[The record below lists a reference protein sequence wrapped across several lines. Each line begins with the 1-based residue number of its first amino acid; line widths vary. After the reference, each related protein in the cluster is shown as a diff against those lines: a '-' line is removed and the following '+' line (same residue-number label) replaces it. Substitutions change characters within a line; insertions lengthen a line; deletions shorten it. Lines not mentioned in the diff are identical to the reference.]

1 MPSAE
6 LDGADAPGPPPRWGL
21 GDAIGGWLVAVATST
36 VVGVFVLGVTGA
48 PPDAPSGVGAAV
60 GEVVGRLA
68 TGRPPE
74 VTRPAPLALTAL
86 LQVPLWSMLVLV
98 PVVVATTKGHGVV
111 RDFGLRMRLLDVP
124 VGLATGAACQL
135 LAVPALYWV
144 LFRVIGEQDVSA
156 EARRLTD
163 RATDPVGVVLL
174 FLIVAVGAPVAE
186 ELFFRGLTQRAF
198 RKRGLRWGWA
208 VLATAVVFGA
218 SHLQPLQFPALVLA
232 GVVFGVLAERTGRL
246 GPAIWAHVGFNAAAA
261 GVLLFGTVLR

>member
-6 LDGADAPGPPPRWGL
+6 LDDAGAAAFVPRWGL
-21 GDAIGGWLVAVATST
+21 GDAIGGWFLAVATST
-36 VVGVFVLGVTGA
+36 VVGVLVLGATGVA
-48 PPDAPSGVGAAV
+48 PDAPAGVGAAV

-86 LQVPLWSMLVLV
+86 LQIPLWAMLILV
-98 PVVVATTKGHGVV
+98 PVVVATTKGRGVV
-111 RDFGLRMRLLDVP
+111 RDLGLRMRPLDVP
-124 VGLATGAACQL
+124 VGLAAGAACQL

-163 RATDPVGVVLL
+163 RATDPLGVVLL

-208 VLATAVVFGA
+208 VVATAVVFAA

-246 GPAIWAHVGFNAAAA
+246 GPAIWAHVGFNGVAAV
-261 GVLLFGTVLR
+261 VLLWRLAPW